1 MVKQFFSEDWYN
13 KSIRRDSTEGSS
25 LNFNYSWHIGLQKY
39 QDFMAIGLYKQ
50 HIYIYPEKEVI
61 IVLLN
66 NREDKLIA
74 ERVNWWNIFRQI
86 VINYSI

>member
-1 MVKQFFSEDWYN
+1 M
-13 KSIRRDSTEGSS
+13 SIC
-25 LNFNYSWHIGLQKY
+25 
-39 QDFMAIGLYKQ
+39 LYKQ

-86 VINYSI
+86 ADQL